1 MIQRLIVLWMCSLC
15 CALAAAENMFDG
27 QGGTLSRADLFA
39 AISAADVVVLGE
51 VHTDAGGHRWQ
62 QNLLRDLVDQNIEFI
77 LSVEEFDRSQQGAL
91 DEFSDKKIN
100 GQALKDIRAFVGPS
114 VRDQWRE
121 WYLPQLEIARD
132 GGVSLIASNSPLKY
146 SRMARNVGCTNISDL
161 SDAERALFECPL
173 LPVDLLYQARFYRTM
188 EKVSRSNK
196 KWGMKPLSQ
205 LQMSKMFRAHRVWD
219 ATMAGSIAD
228 ARERHKL
235 KLVHI
240 VGSFHSDYNGGLI
253 QELQARASSDRVLVI
268 SIRPGRAAQL
278 PVADQQRADI
288 LVYKGT

>member
-1 MIQRLIVLWMCSLC
+1 MIQRLIVLWVCSLC
-15 CALAAAENMFDG
+15 CAFAAAENLFDG
-27 QGGTLSRADLFA
+27 EGVALSRTDLFA
-39 AISAADVVVLGE
+39 AIRAADVVVVGE

-62 QNLLRDLVDQNIEFI
+62 QNLLRDLVDQNIKFI
-77 LSVEEFDRSQQGAL
+77 LSVEEFDRSQQSAL
-91 DEFSDKKIN
+91 DEFSDKKID
-100 GQALKDIRAFVGPS
+100 GQALKGIRAFVGPS
-114 VRDQWRE
+114 VRDQWFE
-121 WYLPQLEIARD
+121 WYLPQLQIARD

-146 SRMARNVGCTNISDL
+146 SRMARNMGCTNISDL
-161 SDAERALFECPL
+161 TDAQRALFECPL
-173 LPVDLLYQARFYRTM
+173 LPADPIYQARFYRTM
-188 EKVSRSNK
+188 EKVARSNQK
-196 KWGMKPLSQ
+196 LGMKPLGQ
-205 LQMSKMFRAHRVWD
+205 AQMSKMFRAHRVWD
-219 ATMAGSIAD
+219 ATMAGSIAG

-278 PVADQQRADI
+278 PAADQRRADV